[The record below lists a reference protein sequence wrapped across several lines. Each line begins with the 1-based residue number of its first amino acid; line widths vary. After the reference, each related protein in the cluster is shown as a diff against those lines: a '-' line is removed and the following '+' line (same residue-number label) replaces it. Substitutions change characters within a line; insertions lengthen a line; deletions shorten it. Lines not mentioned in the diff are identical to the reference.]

1 MHYLPTTQ
9 VVHGLSVPLGKLG
22 YRLPRTLTSAMGSR
36 SVSEDPEEPEAPFH
50 IRGRISHEVNHI
62 QRERNE
68 QRARDGPP
76 RREVFRIGRRT
87 IPSEQQNTT
96 PRSQTL
102 RTDENNTASDIELA
116 ITTKKGSES
125 AAEDVTL
132 SSGSKHS
139 SSKEA
144 QKEDSVNEES

>member
-1 MHYLPTTQ
+1 
-9 VVHGLSVPLGKLG
+9 
-22 YRLPRTLTSAMGSR
+22 MGSR

-50 IRGRISHEVNHI
+50 IRDRISHEVNHI

-87 IPSEQQNTT
+87 VPSEQENTT
-96 PRSQTL
+96 PRSETL
-102 RTDENNTASDIELA
+102 RTDKNNTTSDIELA
-116 ITTKKGSES
+116 ITTKKESES
-125 AAEDVTL
+125 AADVVTP
-132 SSGSKHS
+132 SSGSKYS

-144 QKEDSVNEES
+144 QKEGSVNEES

>member
-1 MHYLPTTQ
+1 
-9 VVHGLSVPLGKLG
+9 
-22 YRLPRTLTSAMGSR
+22 MGSR

-50 IRGRISHEVNHI
+50 IRGRMSHDVNYI

-87 IPSEQQNTT
+87 VPSEQEITT

-102 RTDENNTASDIELA
+102 SMDENNTTTDIELA
-116 ITTKKGSES
+116 NTTKKGSES
-125 AAEDVTL
+125 AAEDVTP
-132 SSGSKHS
+132 SSGSNRS

-144 QKEDSVNEES
+144 KKEGSVNEES

>member
-1 MHYLPTTQ
+1 
-9 VVHGLSVPLGKLG
+9 
-22 YRLPRTLTSAMGSR
+22 MGSR

-50 IRGRISHEVNHI
+50 IRDRIAHEVNHI

-87 IPSEQQNTT
+87 IPSEQEITT

-102 RTDENNTASDIELA
+102 RTDENNTTTDIELA
-116 ITTKKGSES
+116 ITTKKASES
-125 AAEDVTL
+125 AEEDVTP
-132 SSGSKHS
+132 SSGSNRS

-144 QKEDSVNEES
+144 QKEGSLNEES

>member
-1 MHYLPTTQ
+1 
-9 VVHGLSVPLGKLG
+9 
-22 YRLPRTLTSAMGSR
+22 MGSR
-36 SVSEDPEEPEAPFH
+36 SVSDDREEPEAPFH
-50 IRGRISHEVNHI
+50 IRDRISHEVNHI

-87 IPSEQQNTT
+87 IPSGQENTT

-102 RTDENNTASDIELA
+102 RTEKNRTTSDIELA
-116 ITTKKGSES
+116 IPTKKES
-125 AAEDVTL
+125 GRAADDVTP

-144 QKEDSVNEES
+144 QKEGSVNEES

>member
-1 MHYLPTTQ
+1 
-9 VVHGLSVPLGKLG
+9 
-22 YRLPRTLTSAMGSR
+22 MGSR

-50 IRGRISHEVNHI
+50 IRDRISHEANHI

-68 QRARDGPP
+68 QRARDGQP

-87 IPSEQQNTT
+87 IPSEQENMT

-102 RTDENNTASDIELA
+102 RTDKNRTTTDIELA
-116 ITTKKGSES
+116 IPTKKGSES
-125 AAEDVTL
+125 AADDVSP

-144 QKEDSVNEES
+144 QKEGSVNEEG